1 MTEPKVSIVI
11 PCFNGGRDLPETL
24 ASLERQT
31 CRDFETI
38 VVDDGSTDAET
49 LALLKALPSG
59 IQVLRQENRGLPAA
73 RNAGFRQAKGVFVLP
88 LDCDDQLEPTF
99 LEKGLAALEA
109 NPQAGF
115 VFAQMRLTGE
125 LSGITSKAYNPFVQ
139 LFLNQLPYCLLMR
152 RRVWEE
158 AGGYDES
165 MRRGYEDWEFN
176 IRLSKAGRH
185 GMALEQP
192 LFVYR
197 VRKSGMLNS
206 ISRESHAQLWRFI
219 QNKHPELYRLGAL
232 LALKRG
238 WASSPAPYPAF
249 LLFGLLMLHKILPP
263 RPFNALYARLLA
275 FSASKR
281 AEGA

>member
-1 MTEPKVSIVI
+1 MTEPTVSIVI

-31 CRDFETI
+31 CQDFETI
-38 VVDDGSTDAET
+38 IVDDGSTDVET
-49 LALLKALPSG
+49 LTLLKTLPSG

-73 RNAGFRQAKGVFVLP
+73 RNAGFGQARGAFLLP
-88 LDCDDQLEPTF
+88 LDCDDQLEPAF

-125 LSGITSKAYNPFVQ
+125 LAGITSKAYNPFVQ

-185 GMALEQP
+185 GMALHEP

-219 QNKHPELYRLGAL
+219 QHKHSELYRLDAL
-232 LALKRG
+232 LALKRA
-238 WASSPAPYPAF
+238 WASSPAPYPAI
-249 LLFGLLMLHKILPP
+249 LLLGLLMLHSILPH
-263 RPFNALYARLLA
+263 RLFNVLYARLLA